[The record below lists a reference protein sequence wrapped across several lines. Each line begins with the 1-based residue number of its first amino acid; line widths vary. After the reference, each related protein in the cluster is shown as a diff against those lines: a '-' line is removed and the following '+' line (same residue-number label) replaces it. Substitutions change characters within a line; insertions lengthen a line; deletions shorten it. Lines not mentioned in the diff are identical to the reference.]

1 MQNKI
6 DQNPKPYRAWPI
18 FGLAFIRL
26 LYVSIFER
34 ALSNYLLFDVR
45 IAPNTFGIISSA
57 GAIAYIFAPI
67 LGFWITS
74 KIGIRNALILT
85 SIITPFLTVA
95 QVISIE
101 PWFLIL
107 CRVLLGLTMGLYWP
121 NCMNLLSRWQK
132 ISSPERAKRNFRNF
146 NFSWNFG
153 FIFGLLFGYIWV
165 LFLSDY
171 VSMIISWSLSFI
183 LIPLSFFINKD
194 SVTHIPKEELE
205 IHLENPIYEED
216 FKMLSKT
223 NSNSSMM
230 IYPILFSWIG
240 IIFLATSKSIFLF
253 TYPLIL
259 RQNSLES
266 HSTYLVQAGIQLA
279 QLIGLTWINVMHVYK
294 RKISVF
300 ISISA
305 LVVVSFTIFSVGYI
319 WYIAVIFAVSG
330 LFFGLIHGTSMKIML
345 DYGAAKNT
353 ARYST
358 INEIIIGIGF
368 GVTPIVAG
376 YVALV
381 NLYTI
386 FVFTIITGITFLIV
400 LIYLSRNVKK
410 SIKSS

>member
-1 MQNKI
+1 MQSKI

-18 FGLAFIRL
+18 FWLAFIRL

-34 ALSNYLLFDVR
+34 ALANYLLFDVR

-57 GAIAYIFAPI
+57 GAIAYIIAPI

-107 CRVLLGLTMGLYWP
+107 CRVLLGLTLGLYWP

-165 LFLSDY
+165 LFLRDY
-171 VSMIISWSLSFI
+171 DSMIISWSLSFI

-266 HSTYLVQAGIQLA
+266 HSTYLVQGGIQLA

-345 DYGAAKNT
+345 DYGATKNT

-381 NLYTI
+381 NLYSI
-386 FVFTIITGITFLIV
+386 FVFTIITGIIFLIV

>member
-1 MQNKI
+1 MQSKI

-18 FGLAFIRL
+18 FWLAFIRL

-34 ALSNYLLFDVR
+34 ALANYLLFDVR

-57 GAIAYIFAPI
+57 GAIAYIIAPI

-107 CRVLLGLTMGLYWP
+107 CRVLLGLTLGLYWP

-165 LFLSDY
+165 LFLRDY
-171 VSMIISWSLSFI
+171 DSMIISWSLSFI

-266 HSTYLVQAGIQLA
+266 HSTYLVQGGIQLA

-345 DYGAAKNT
+345 DYGATKNT

-381 NLYTI
+381 NLYAI
-386 FVFTIITGITFLIV
+386 FVFTIITGISFLIV

-410 SIKSS
+410 SIKFS